1 MPRSVQRLLY
11 SFDMIMKV
19 MPLHKLTSN
28 MCSCRC
34 LVIEPADR
42 FTAHQLLNETEF
54 LRGSGVA
61 AGISSNTATSS
72 SAAVIASSNN
82 IGPSTSNAL

>member
-1 MPRSVQRLLY
+1 MTF
-11 SFDMIMKV
+11 SFYANVLCFPENI
-19 MPLHKLTSN
+19 S
-28 MCSCRC
+28 RC

-54 LRGSGVA
+54 LRGSGAVV
-61 AGISSNTATSS
+61 GTGSNTATTS

-82 IGPSTSNAL
+82 IGPSTSNAP